1 MRKVAILPLALLCC
15 AAAQNFR
22 VGIDQVPPGAR
33 CVVSAALD
41 SFTGQPAS
49 AQLAAQMMAAAQ
61 ARSLR
66 WVTPGTSVA
75 PRYNSKRLTVRL
87 DAQSRVESASCS

>member
-1 MRKVAILPLALLCC
+1 MRKLVILPVTLLCC
-15 AAAQNFR
+15 AAGQNLR
-22 VGIDQVPPGAR
+22 VGIDQVPPGAK

-41 SFTGQPAS
+41 SFVGQPAS

-66 WVTPGTSVA
+66 WVTATTSVS
-75 PRYNSKRLTVRL
+75 RKYDSKRLTVVI
-87 DAQSRVESASCS
+87 DQQSHVVSASCS